1 MRFLSTIIALLLAL
15 VSLAAMWR
23 FGGADLGGLRAVG
36 EGPRRLLSSSDL
48 PIDQVERITLKR
60 GDDQAMTFERE
71 SGGAEWKQTQ
81 PFAFPMDPF
90 SIRQMAVAARELEVV
105 DRIAPDALGADQSLT
120 TLQLSPPAAEI
131 TYQWPGGSLTL
142 ELGRRSV
149 AGRAYLRRKGD
160 DQVCIV
166 NQNLHERVL
175 DMNPWEWRDR
185 TIFHLA
191 GADSDRIETTQG
203 EARMTLERNS
213 GGGGGRKWMMT
224 APVRSRVDPVN
235 LDAYLQALGK
245 ANVADF
251 ILDVKDDKDLANFGL
266 ASPVAKLE
274 VTTSGRGSPAR
285 PASGGGAGR
294 ATPENAPITERLL
307 IGSRTG
313 SVSEDR
319 FGMIEGYP
327 VIVRLSAPV
336 LAALIRRPVDLAA
349 PTGSGVNPADVKS
362 IVIRAAAADTAAPGG
377 SGGAEELRL
386 ERDLERWRAPDHS
399 NAEVNA
405 AQVQELLDQLCKLR
419 APSVEFRDY
428 PRELEIAIIT
438 LHGFDG
444 KALDTVRI
452 AQERDKS
459 ATALENGDNVLRVFP
474 QGLKMRL
481 RAADFGL

>member
-1 MRFLSTIIALLLAL
+1 LAEDVRLVRLLSTIIAVLLAL
-15 VSLAAMWR
+15 LSLAAMWR
-23 FGGADLGGLRAVG
+23 YGAADLGGLRAVG
-36 EGPRRLLSSSDL
+36 EGPRRLLASSDL
-48 PIDQVERITLKR
+48 PIDQVDRITLKR
-60 GDDQAMTFERE
+60 GEDQAMVFERA
-71 SGGAEWKQTQ
+71 GGEWKQVQ

-105 DRIAPDALGADQSLT
+105 DRIAPDALGADQSLA
-120 TLQLSPPAAEI
+120 TLQLAPPAAEV
-131 TYQWPGGSLTL
+131 TYQWPGDSLTL

-160 DQVCIV
+160 DMVCIV

-175 DMNPWEWRDR
+175 DMNPWEWRER
-185 TIFHLA
+185 TIFHVA

-203 EARMTLERNS
+203 EAKMTLEREA
-213 GGGGGRKWMMT
+213 GAKKWIMT
-224 APVRSRVDPVN
+224 QPVRTRVDPVN
-235 LDAYLQALGK
+235 LDAYLQALGRVT
-245 ANVADF
+245 VADF
-251 ILDVKDDKDLANFGL
+251 ILDVKDEKDLANFGL
-266 ASPVAKLE
+266 ANPVAILE
-274 VTTSGRGSPAR
+274 VTTTAGAAR
-285 PASGGGAGR
+285 PASAGR
-294 ATPENAPITERLL
+294 GNGAATGAPFTERLL

-362 IVIRAAAADTAAPGG
+362 IVIRATAADAAAPGG
-377 SGGAEELRL
+377 AVAELRL

-399 NAEVNA
+399 NADVNA

-452 AQERDKS
+452 AQEKDKA

-474 QGLKMRL
+474 QGLKLRL
-481 RAADFGL
+481 RPSDFGL